1 MKESWSQYLGTRYWC
16 LQVDS
21 PAGQHLSESLPITYS
36 SIPFYHCSSQPS
48 WYLAP
53 TYTTWGGMLV
63 EMGSCFCECLSL
75 IPSVLT
81 GWGSPA
87 MFVTGSVSSEPA
99 LAYYHIALLLNDL
112 RLALWNHMTWE
123 IFTMLLIMAF
133 SATCWV
139 CKTGHVC
146 CSPPSPQPRKYSKE
160 RCSVAFLIIQS
171 PDLWIWKVQT
181 DIILG
186 WQNLVMRCWLTNR
199 ALREWRRIWKPINL
213 IGRKV

>member
-1 MKESWSQYLGTRYWC
+1 MKETWSQYLGTRYWC

-21 PAGQHLSESLPITYS
+21 PEVNTCLNP
-36 SIPFYHCSSQPS
+36 
-48 WYLAP
+48 
-53 TYTTWGGMLV
+53 
-63 EMGSCFCECLSL
+63 CLSL
-75 IPSVLT
+75 TLQYPSTIALL
-81 GWGSPA
+81 SPHDTSLLPILPEA
-87 MFVTGSVSSEPA
+87 ECLLKWAVASVNAWAWYHLCLLDGALPPMFVTGSVSSEPA

-112 RLALWNHMTWE
+112 RLALWSHMTWE

-133 SATCWV
+133 SGTCWV

-146 CSPPSPQPRKYSKE
+146 CSPPFPQPRKYSKE